1 MRLVGMDP
9 KKLSELLKERFG
21 DKVQILSIEP
31 KRLFFKIDYELAH
44 DAARFLKENGF
55 DMAITM
61 GGTDFPKKNVI
72 EIFYGV
78 WSSVHDFVTVMKFD
92 ISREEPRFK
101 TFIDIWPAVHNYERE
116 TWELLGVEIEGHPR
130 LKLLLLPDDWSF
142 EEEGHPLR
150 KDFDATKYRSPW
162 GDER

>member
-1 MRLVGMDP
+1 MVAVDPERLSSL
-9 KKLSELLKERFG
+9 LSERFG
-21 DKVQILSIEP
+21 DKLQVVRVEPRRLYIKVDYSI
-31 KRLFFKIDYELAH
+31 AH
-44 DAARFLKENGF
+44 DVARALKEQGF
-55 DMAITM
+55 VMPITM
-61 GGTDFPKKNVI
+61 GGTDFPKRNAI

-78 WSSVHDFVTVMKFD
+78 WSPDHDFVVVMKFD
-92 ISREEPRFK
+92 IDRNEPRFR
-101 TFIDIWPAVHNYERE
+101 TFIDIWPGVHNYERE